1 MNIFKASKKNKNFFS
16 EEQYK
21 KNINNGKLRFIE
33 KRGDGFGARMVSLLN
48 AMYCSKKF
56 HIPFAF
62 VWFGDEKLNA
72 FCRTKQVDNNRLVGI
87 SVGSPEEV
95 FTENFIRNYC
105 ISDDGSNEEIIKMK
119 EWVYYFE
126 PYRDIANFCFDD
138 LLYYECRSPL
148 GWNMP
153 PIFLPDVFQD
163 IDKNDYKRV
172 CKECYREI
180 EFSDEIK
187 GIIEKVDT
195 AVSDKGKFITIHVRT
210 GDIVYSVPWPMYL
223 RKALIAELVVEVI
236 IKELPHN
243 NVVVLGDDI
252 TSLERII
259 QFSRQ
264 IMQENNIDFGNHSIL
279 LAKDFIENNTY
290 ENVLLTFYDS
300 YVLSKGEK
308 LFISSWSSFAFFPS
322 LISDTDDVFSCYNYF
337 SAQEQYDII
346 LKYIERLDLH
356 PLQRSFSYYHLMQLS
371 KELGKSFEEQL
382 RFANKMVSLSSLNV
396 TKAVY
401 AFFLIEHRKFNLFYD
416 FVEALSP
423 EELEEMLKFAIIPW
437 NSNCYR
443 MNVFKRFCLGIFTA
457 DNARK
462 ARLLHTIK
470 KKLSAQE
477 KEWFNQMYKTIF
489 FRLHRYIWFN
499 KKLH

>member
-1 MNIFKASKKNKNFFS
+1 MNIFKTPKKNKSFFS

-153 PIFLPDVFQD
+153 PIFLSDVFQD

-187 GIIEKVDT
+187 GVIEKVDT

-210 GDIVYSVPWPMYL
+210 GDIVYSVPWPMFL

-252 TSLERII
+252 T
-259 QFSRQ
+259 
-264 IMQENNIDFGNHSIL
+264 
-279 LAKDFIENNTY
+279 
-290 ENVLLTFYDS
+290 VL
-300 YVLSKGEK
+300 
-308 LFISSWSSFAFFPS
+308 
-322 LISDTDDVFSCYNYF
+322 
-337 SAQEQYDII
+337 
-346 LKYIERLDLH
+346 
-356 PLQRSFSYYHLMQLS
+356 
-371 KELGKSFEEQL
+371 
-382 RFANKMVSLSSLNV
+382 
-396 TKAVY
+396 
-401 AFFLIEHRKFNLFYD
+401 
-416 FVEALSP
+416 
-423 EELEEMLKFAIIPW
+423 
-437 NSNCYR
+437 
-443 MNVFKRFCLGIFTA
+443 
-457 DNARK
+457 
-462 ARLLHTIK
+462 
-470 KKLSAQE
+470 
-477 KEWFNQMYKTIF
+477 
-489 FRLHRYIWFN
+489 
-499 KKLH
+499 